1 MAFGKWLSLILIP
14 VLFGC
19 KAVSTTTGVRE
30 PDLTFL
36 QHAER
41 RVQVEKVL
49 GRREWTP
56 GSADGL
62 TYEIYQF
69 RAAQPSRPVLGAVIL
84 AVDALSFGSMEIG
97 LRDANDFKPVKQV
110 AVGYDDQDMVRFVSK
125 EWLVDTP
132 GPLRR
137 MRSVLPKEAN
147 IPELARPVPQPRQSD
162 PAGQITILEREL
174 LTKVEVDG
182 SPLKGHQ
189 AKLEPGP
196 HTVDYSVGL
205 TRGHGVIKMLPGRS
219 YYIRSHHYITGYH
232 TTGDLIWI
240 EDQGS
245 DEVLHCSAD

>member
-97 LRDANDFKPVKQV
+97 LRDANDFKQ
-110 AVGYDDQDMVRFVSK
+110 
-125 EWLVDTP
+125 
-132 GPLRR
+132 
-137 MRSVLPKEAN
+137 
-147 IPELARPVPQPRQSD
+147 LAIRGGGTR
-162 PAGQITILEREL
+162 I
-174 LTKVEVDG
+174 
-182 SPLKGHQ
+182 SPLTGCRRPTPNCGVEQ
-189 AKLEPGP
+189 ARSAAGP
-196 HTVDYSVGL
+196 T
-205 TRGHGVIKMLPGRS
+205 
-219 YYIRSHHYITGYH
+219 
-232 TTGDLIWI
+232 
-240 EDQGS
+240 
-245 DEVLHCSAD
+245 